1 MNPNAQDMPCALLVD
16 LDDTL
21 LDDRGAMAAAVLMFR
36 DKHGLAPDEADGA
49 LTTRWDEVGRV
60 LWRRLARGEV
70 TLQAQRRIRLREV
83 FSLSLADADADAL
96 FADYLHC
103 YEQCWTL
110 QPGANEFLRLT
121 AHLPARH
128 RDERAFAAGAA
139 EAGQMRADGTVR
151 RARDPG
157 RLRCQQARPQDICAR
172 ARSARC
178 EGERSPDGGRRP
190 RGGLQPALAL
200 GMRVFHVN
208 PVAPGRTIR
217 DAIRMA

>member
-96 FADYLHC
+96 FADYRHC

-121 AHLPARH
+121 AHLPRVIV
-128 RDERAFAAGAA
+128 
-139 EAGQMRADGTVR
+139 TN
-151 RARDPG
+151 G
-157 RLRCQQARPQDICAR
+157 RLPQARRKLDKCGLTALFAGLVTPDDCGASKPDPRIFAHALDLLGVKANEALMVGDDLEADI
-172 ARSARC
+172 
-178 EGERSPDGGRRP
+178 
-190 RGGLQPALAL
+190 QPALAL